1 MSMSPSHTVTDL
13 RIGYPSF
20 CFLRQSLYIIMD
32 NKTKTREECITLIE
46 NYYCQRLTDLV
57 DMKMFDDAHAI
68 YEEFAVDVDNPV
80 EWFFIADVE
89 DDGTETLSIDDQTN
103 K

>member
-1 MSMSPSHTVTDL
+1 MTMGKQNHLSYD
-13 RIGYPSF
+13 F
-20 CFLRQSLYIIMD
+20 CFSHLIIH
-32 NKTKTREECITLIE
+32 NHGQQNETREECITLIE

-89 DDGTETLSIDDQTN
+89 DDGTESLSIDDQTN
-103 K
+103 R

>member
-1 MSMSPSHTVTDL
+1 
-13 RIGYPSF
+13 
-20 CFLRQSLYIIMD
+20 MD

-89 DDGTETLSIDDQTN
+89 DDGTEHLANEYKPNSSKQS
-103 K
+103 

>member
-1 MSMSPSHTVTDL
+1 MIFVSRTL
-13 RIGYPSF
+13 
-20 CFLRQSLYIIMD
+20 LYIIMD
-32 NKTKTREECITLIE
+32 NTTKIREELITQIE
-46 NYYCQRLTDLV
+46 NYYCQRLTELV

-89 DDGTETLSIDDQTN
+89 DDGTESLSIDDQTN
-103 K
+103 R

>member
-1 MSMSPSHTVTDL
+1 MTKDTTSIVVTL
-13 RIGYPSF
+13 YFVS
-20 CFLRQSLYIIMD
+20 LALLYIIMD
-32 NKTKTREECITLIE
+32 NTTKIREELITQIE
-46 NYYCQRLTDLV
+46 NYYCQRLTELV

-89 DDGTETLSIDDQTN
+89 DDGTESLSIDDQTN
-103 K
+103 R